1 MSAIAVGP
9 EAHRLLVLRGGAL
22 TLLSIWPLTFSFP
35 VVPPPPPGGPPDE
48 AESKLDNLCSSCDDF
63 EFFSLDTE
71 NIPVKYQKETNK
83 SKLNS
88 FHDRFIV
95 ES

>member
-1 MSAIAVGP
+1 MVPTIRAMPLI
-9 EAHRLLVLRGGAL
+9 RLS
-22 TLLSIWPLTFSFP
+22 LLSIWPLTFSFP

-71 NIPVKYQKETNK
+71 NIPVKNQKETNK
-83 SKLNS
+83 RESNS
-88 FHDRFIV
+88 YHDRFILM
-95 ES
+95 